1 MLFNSLTFVLH
12 FSVFYIIYFY
22 SSFTVRKTILIL
34 FGLYFYSQW
43 GIGGTLLLILSIIF
57 NFLLGILI
65 DSKVS
70 NLRKRIFVFGIVANV
85 LYLGVFKYFL
95 FVWGIYSDLKI
106 EFGGESPFWKPN
118 LLLPIGIS
126 FYTFHN
132 ISYLIEVYDN
142 RIKVCKNFF
151 TFVLYD
157 LFFPLLL
164 LGPIERP
171 GNLIPQFE
179 SERFIS
185 KEKIWNGLSLFCFGV
200 FIKSSIADPL
210 SRYVGTMASS
220 FGNLEP
226 GILWIVAPSIAFQ
239 VYADFFGYS
248 LCAMGLAEMLGIEL
262 MNNFKRPFFSS
273 NPSEFWSKWHISLS
287 TWLRDYVYIKLG
299 GNRHG
304 FLRENSNL
312 LLVWFL
318 TGIWHGAGYG
328 FIIWGLYLGF
338 CLILY
343 RILKHMGLTQF
354 QNPFLKFLGIF
365 FTFYSF
371 SLGLL
376 LFRITSPSES
386 LIIIKNLQHI
396 PHSSFIPYSLIFII
410 LPLVLFD
417 VWQEWK
423 GTERPSFFVNEKP
436 YVFGFLFVIGFC
448 WFSLVSPFAKE
459 DFFYFQF

>member
-1 MLFNSLTFVLH
+1 MLFNSLSFLLS
-12 FSVFYIIYFY
+12 FFVFYLFYYYSSFRIRKLLLLFFGIYFY
-22 SSFTVRKTILIL
+22 SR
-34 FGLYFYSQW
+34 W
-43 GIGGTLLLILSIIF
+43 GIGATFLLFGSIIF
-57 NFLLGILI
+57 NYTIAIWMDKCSFGKRKQIFVLGII
-65 DSKVS
+65 T
-70 NLRKRIFVFGIVANV
+70 NV

-95 FVWGIYSDLKI
+95 FLWGMFSDVSVEL
-106 EFGGESPFWKPN
+106 GGQPFTWKLN

-132 ISYLIEVYDN
+132 ISYLIEVYDEKIN
-142 RIKVCKNFF
+142 VCKNFF
-151 TFVLYD
+151 TFTLYD

-179 SERFIS
+179 SNRTIT
-185 KEKIWNGLSLFCFGV
+185 KEQIWNGFFLFCFGV

-210 SRYVGTMASS
+210 SRYVEMNVNS
-220 FGNLEP
+220 FQTIEP
-226 GILWIVAPSIAFQ
+226 GILWIIAPTIAFQ

-248 LCAMGLAEMLGIEL
+248 LCAMGLAESMGFEL

-304 FLRENSNL
+304 FIRENINL
-312 LLVWFL
+312 MLVWFL
-318 TGIWHGAGYG
+318 TGIWHGVGYG
-328 FIIWGLYLGF
+328 FIIWGVYLGI
-338 CLILY
+338 CLVGY
-343 RILKHMGLTQF
+343 R
-354 QNPFLKFLGIF
+354 FLKYVGFTKFQHLIFSSLGIF
-365 FTFYSF
+365 FTFITF

-376 LFRITSPSES
+376 LFRITSPTDVYLIVENLMSFPKFEQIPYGLL
-386 LIIIKNLQHI
+386 LIIAPL
-396 PHSSFIPYSLIFII
+396 LIFD
-410 LPLVLFD
+410 L
-417 VWQEWK
+417 WQEWK
-423 GTERPSFFVNEKP
+423 DTNRPSFFHNQNPLQVTFIF
-436 YVFGFLFVIGFC
+436 VLGFI